1 MSVVST
7 VDYRIVGD
15 EEVLEGIYE
24 KCQQIIDSN
33 DRPSLALLLDTL
45 NISYSYMPSS
55 TIYSSEYSD
64 GVLKITTDENC
75 KGPSDFRHLL
85 CDNYEDLSVY
95 FWVDIEDYGF
105 FTNDEESIARNVE
118 LGEVMTN
125 DETLDYV
132 NDILKE
138 SESLKDSQFDTF
150 EDFQEWYEAHE
161 DEAIDEG
168 IELQIAEVSE
178 DFED

>member
-55 TIYSSEYSD
+55 TIYSSE
-64 GVLKITTDENC
+64 
-75 KGPSDFRHLL
+75 
-85 CDNYEDLSVY
+85 
-95 FWVDIEDYGF
+95 
-105 FTNDEESIARNVE
+105 
-118 LGEVMTN
+118 
-125 DETLDYV
+125 
-132 NDILKE
+132 
-138 SESLKDSQFDTF
+138 
-150 EDFQEWYEAHE
+150 
-161 DEAIDEG
+161 
-168 IELQIAEVSE
+168 
-178 DFED
+178 

>member
-45 NISYSYMPSS
+45 DILYTCMPSS
-55 TIYSSEYSD
+55 RIYSSEYSD
-64 GVLKITTDENC
+64 GVLKISTWENSN
-75 KGPSDFRHLL
+75 GPSNFRHLL
-85 CDNYEDLSVY
+85 CRHYEDLCVS
-95 FWVDIEDYGF
+95 FWEEIDGDGF
-105 FTNDEESIARNVE
+105 FTNDEERIAYNRE

-138 SESLKDSQFDTF
+138 SENLKDLQFDTF
-150 EDFQEWYEAHE
+150 EDFREWYEEHI

-168 IELQIAEVSE
+168 IELEIAEVIE

>member
-45 NISYSYMPSS
+45 DILYTCMPSS
-55 TIYSSEYSD
+55 RIYSSEYSD
-64 GVLKITTDENC
+64 GVLKISTWENSN
-75 KGPSDFRHLL
+75 GPSNFRHLL
-85 CDNYEDLSVY
+85 CRHYEDLSVY

-138 SESLKDSQFDTF
+138 SESLKDLQFDTF

-168 IELQIAEVSE
+168 IELEIAEVIE